1 MSEDNWEPDLEI
13 EEEPP
18 IDDESR
24 EQSDGA
30 GSSMGSN
37 GSENEEDWQAG
48 SELHRHEG
56 NQNLWLFEDNNTGD
70 KARQARLKPGESYE
84 DPSREDSDSKRHAD
98 QELAGLNIPPSL

>member
-1 MSEDNWEPDLEI
+1 LQVINMSEDNWEPDLEI

-18 IDDESR
+18 IDDESH

-56 NQNLWLFEDNNTGD
+56 NQNLWLFED
-70 KARQARLKPGESYE
+70 RQGS
-84 DPSREDSDSKRHAD
+84 PSAFETR
-98 QELAGLNIPPSL
+98 